1 MLILP
6 DFRRLELAPQEPNF
20 PDPAVLRELAAGDI
34 ELSRLWHLLVVGEL
48 KIVSTSSVGDRALAE
63 LTPGSREK
71 FGSLPRLSDRL
82 LFERVLEGECPKA
95 VAAEVGVS
103 PASLSTRCAS
113 ILSWIGCGGSVSRTA
128 PLVSMAVLAGRGVR
142 LARAR
147 VDALAGDGRPRWLV
161 SVTNPA
167 ESLRAMLSPC
177 EYDVARYSID
187 GTRLAE
193 IALLRGTT
201 QRTVANQ
208 LASVFRKLDVS
219 GRGALRALAVRLQA
233 SARGVST
240 RTMTIAE
247 TSPMVVL

>member
-6 DFRRLELAPQEPNF
+6 DFRRLQLAPPESKRAEA
-20 PDPAVLRELAAGDI
+20 AVHRELAAGEL
-34 ELSRLWHLLVVGEL
+34 ELSRLWHLLVAGEL
-48 KIVSTSSVGDRALAE
+48 KIVGTFSVGERAFAE
-63 LTPGSREK
+63 LASGSREQP
-71 FGSLPRLSDRL
+71 GPLPRLSDWQ
-82 LFERVLEGECPKA
+82 LFERVLAGECPKA
-95 VAAEVGVS
+95 VAAEVGVTPS
-103 PASLSTRCAS
+103 SLSTRCGS

-128 PLVSMAVLAGRGVR
+128 TLVSMAVLAGRGVR

-147 VDALAGDGRPRWLV
+147 VDALADDGGTRWLV

-167 ESLRAMLSPC
+167 ESLRPMLSPC

-187 GTRLAE
+187 GTRLTE
-193 IALLRGTT
+193 IARLRGTT

-219 GRGALRALAVRLQA
+219 GRGALRALAIRLQA
-233 SARGVST
+233 GARGAST